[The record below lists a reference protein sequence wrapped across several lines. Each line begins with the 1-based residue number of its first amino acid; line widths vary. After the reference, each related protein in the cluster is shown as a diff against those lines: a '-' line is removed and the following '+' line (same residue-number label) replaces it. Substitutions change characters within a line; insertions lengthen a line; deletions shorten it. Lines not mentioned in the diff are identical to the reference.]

1 MNILV
6 ICREIP
12 PVGGGAGHVAINLA
26 QTLEKQGDGEFH
38 IITMAYGSLPEYEK
52 RDNIHIYRVN
62 CLRRYQDSSYLFEM
76 GLFLLRAVPLGRKLL
91 VEKGISL
98 IHAHAIIPDGL
109 IGLLISKSRV
119 PVVVTAHGSDVP
131 GYNPDKFQIA
141 HKGLAPLWHW
151 ILKKVDK
158 VVTPSNHLAGLIR
171 KKRAGQEVS
180 VIPNGIEVGIFSEE
194 SLGDK
199 KDEFL
204 IVSRLVKRKNYH
216 LFLSALRD
224 IPEPQTVHIV
234 GEGPELERLKNLA
247 KELEQHNVIF
257 HGWLKNGSLEWK
269 ELYQRSSYFVFP
281 SESENFPI
289 NLLEAM
295 LAEMVIL
302 ASDIPGNREVVGD
315 NGIFFKGLTVERV
328 REEVR
333 QIIEASPEI
342 LVKMGGEGRI
352 LVKSKFSWLE
362 IGRSY
367 LALYQKL
374 R

>member
-1 MNILV
+1 MNVLV

-38 IITMAYGSLPEYEK
+38 IITMAYGSLPSYEN
-52 RDNIHIYRVN
+52 RGRIHIYRVN
-62 CLRRYQDSSYLFEM
+62 CWRRNQDSSYLIEM
-76 GLFLLRAVPLGRKLL
+76 ALFLLRAVPLGRKLI

-131 GYNPDKFQIA
+131 GYNPDKFQFA
-141 HKGLAPLWHW
+141 HRALAPLWHW

-171 KKRAGQEVS
+171 KKRPGQEIS
-180 VIPNGIEVGIFSEE
+180 VIPNGIDVSLFTEE
-194 SLGDK
+194 SLADK

-216 LFLSALRD
+216 LFLKALRNVL
-224 IPEPQTVHIV
+224 EPQTVHIV

-247 KELEQHNVIF
+247 KELELHNIIF

-269 ELYQRSSYFVFP
+269 ELYQRSRFFVFP

-295 LAEMVIL
+295 LARMVVL
-302 ASDIPGNREVVGD
+302 ASDIPGNREVLGSCSVYFPSMHSSD
-315 NGIFFKGLTVERV
+315 FSETLSQVLQLSDDLIEKKGEEARV
-328 REEVR
+328 RA
-333 QIIEASPEI
+333 QNY
-342 LVKMGGEGRI
+342 
-352 LVKSKFSWLE
+352 FSWKSV
-362 IGRSY
+362 GKDY
-367 LALYQKL
+367 FNLYKSN
-374 R
+374 